1 VVAPNGRSA
10 LLIHQRATVSTE
22 TDPADKQIDEA
33 EGFSIFEIPNRTFA
47 FKRTSVKPGA
57 HAFSDS
63 GRWCAVIVEDVYAGT
78 HKVHLLNM
86 PLATVSR
93 EESFATKS
101 LFIGSLTR
109 EEDAGGVKVLKEVF
123 YVTQEHEAGRISFI
137 TAPASG
143 EGPIDIRTV
152 TGFELNS
159 AGD

>member
-1 VVAPNGRSA
+1 
-10 LLIHQRATVSTE
+10 
-22 TDPADKQIDEA
+22 
-33 EGFSIFEIPNRTFA
+33 
-47 FKRTSVKPGA
+47 
-57 HAFSDS
+57 
-63 GRWCAVIVEDVYAGT
+63 VYAGT